1 MRMKDK
7 VVLVTGGAAGIGK
20 ATALRFAEEGAKVVI
35 CDVNETTGQETLKE
49 LGPDASFFKINVA
62 NRQEV
67 QKWVDDV
74 ITRYGRI
81 DVMVCNAGI
90 LRDGQLVKVKEG
102 QLIGQMSEADFDLV
116 ISVNL
121 KGVFNCAQA
130 VAPQMIKQGG
140 GVILNATSV
149 VGLDGNFG
157 QTNYVATKSGV
168 IGMTK
173 VWARE
178 LGRYGI
184 RVNAVAPGFTATEI
198 LASMPEKIIDGMKAK
213 TPLGRLGQPRD
224 IANAYLFLAS
234 DEASFITGETLR
246 VDGGIVVGT

>member
-20 ATALRFAEEGAKVVI
+20 ATALRFAEEGAKVII
-35 CDVNETTGQETLKE
+35 CDVNEESGNATVKE
-49 LGPDASFFKINVA
+49 LGEGAAFYKVNVA
-62 NRQEV
+62 DRDEV

-74 ITRYGRI
+74 VEKYGSV
-81 DVMVCNAGI
+81 DVMVSNAGI
-90 LRDGQLVKVKEG
+90 LRDGQLVKVKNGE
-102 QLIGQMSEADFDLV
+102 LLGQMSEEHFDLV

-130 VAPQMIKQGG
+130 VAPYMAKQGS

-178 LGRYGI
+178 LGKFGV

-198 LASMPEKIIDGMKAK
+198 LVTMPEKIIDGMKAR
-213 TPLGRLGQPRD
+213 TPLKRLGEPRD

-234 DEASFITGETLR
+234 DEAAFITGETLR